1 MEYNYKKN
9 TNNIIAVV
17 EKSLLSL
24 TNDYFKGQLVEI
36 QQICC
41 VGVSADG
48 IS

>member
-1 MEYNYKKN
+1 MECNSKKN

-24 TNDYFKGQLVEI
+24 TNDYFKGQLVEVH
-36 QQICC
+36 QIFY